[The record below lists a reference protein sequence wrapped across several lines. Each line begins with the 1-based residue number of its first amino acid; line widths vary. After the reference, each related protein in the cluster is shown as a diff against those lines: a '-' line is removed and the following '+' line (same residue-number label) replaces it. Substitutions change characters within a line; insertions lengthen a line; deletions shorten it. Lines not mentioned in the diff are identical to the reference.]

1 MRRTKIVCTI
11 GPASRHASTLRTMI
25 RAGMNVAR
33 LNCSHGTHAEHR
45 TLIRK
50 IRRLAAEE
58 GVPVAILADM
68 GGPKFRL
75 GKVRGGE
82 ILRDGRR
89 VVLTSH
95 PRVGT
100 ADRLS
105 VNRPELIPQLG
116 RGDRVMIWDGKLQLE
131 VTETGEEEVA
141 CRIIIGG
148 PLKDGAGLNMPDTT
162 LDIPSITEKDK
173 KDIAFCTKQGVDF
186 IGLSF
191 VRTAGDIA
199 LCRAEIRSHR
209 ADIPIVAKMEK
220 TEAVANLEEIIRATD
235 GVMVARGDMGIEI
248 PLEEVPIAQKKIIA
262 YANELGKPVI
272 TATEML
278 LSMVEAARPT
288 RAEASDVA
296 NAILD
301 GSDAVMLS
309 EETSVG
315 KNPSEVIR
323 MMARIA
329 ESTEKNLI
337 GGGSEVRLRRFRT
350 GDPNLAHAIA
360 HSTVSLARELNAP
373 LIISPTDSGG
383 TPRRIVRHR
392 PAQLVIALSTS
403 DRVVRRLA
411 LSWGV
416 IPWKIPRRL
425 PLEKILTAMRERI
438 LGARLAGEGDHVVL
452 CAGYPFGAKESKGRV
467 IQTEVL

>member
-11 GPASRHASTLRTMI
+11 GPASRHASTLRGMI

-33 LNCSHGTHAEHR
+33 LNFSHGTHAEHR
-45 TLIRK
+45 ALIRK
-50 IRRLAAEE
+50 IRRLATEE
-58 GVPVAILADM
+58 AAPVAILADM

-75 GKVRGGE
+75 GKVRAAE
-82 ILRDGRR
+82 ILREGRR
-89 VVLTSH
+89 VVLTTH
-95 PRVGT
+95 PCVGT

-105 VNRPELIPQLG
+105 VNRPELITQLG

-131 VTETGEEEVA
+131 VTETGDEEVA
-141 CRIIIGG
+141 CHVIIGG

-162 LDIPSITEKDK
+162 LDVPSITEKDK

-199 LCRAEIRSHR
+199 LCRAEIRSHK

-248 PLEEVPIAQKKIIA
+248 PLEEVPVAQKKIIA
-262 YANELGKPVI
+262 CANELGKPVI

-329 ESTEKNLI
+329 ESTEKNI
-337 GGGSEVRLRRFRT
+337 IEGAGAVRLRRSRSHEP
-350 GDPNLAHAIA
+350 DLAVAIA
-360 HSTVSLARELNAP
+360 HSTVSLARELKAP

-392 PAQLVIALSTS
+392 PSQLVIALSTS
-403 DRVVRRLA
+403 DRVIRRLA

-425 PLEKILTAMRERI
+425 PLEKILSAMRARI
-438 LGARLAGEGDHVVL
+438 LGARLASEGDHVVL